1 MIDQVVLDASRKR
14 MTAWA
19 DLRADNTFGG
29 FDGMAT
35 PILEFERLNDV
46 GEAIVDMDALSEG
59 RSFAPTF
66 TLQGM
71 PLPITHCDFF
81 MSKRF
86 LATSK
91 SGGGRGADTIRA
103 EMAARR
109 VGETIEQT
117 LIGTQTG
124 TVYGI
129 STDYANTSQVEG
141 YTNSTD
147 RITRTSITAPSGS
160 NGTTILTEW
169 LDFRDDLYQ
178 QNFYGPYRVYTATSY
193 DQFLDDE
200 FKTNSDKSLRQRLM
214 AIEGIRSI
222 KRLDYLTTSG
232 TLLWTQS
239 GQEIQA
245 VNGMEVTTVQW
256 ESKGGMQLNFKV
268 MAIQVPR
275 IRSVQVNTSTTGI
288 ASAAT
293 AKSPILHATT

>member
-1 MIDQVVLDASRKR
+1 
-14 MTAWA
+14 MT
-19 DLRADNTFGG
+19 LQKTG
-29 FDGMAT
+29 
-35 PILEFERLNDV
+35 
-46 GEAIVDMDALSEG
+46 
-59 RSFAPTF
+59 F

-81 MSKRF
+81 VSKRF
-86 LATSK
+86 LAASK
-91 SGGGRGADTIRA
+91 RNAGRGADTIRA

-109 VGETIEQT
+109 VGENIEQT
-117 LIGTQTG
+117 CIGTQTG
-124 TVYGI
+124 TVYGL

-141 YTNSTD
+141 YVNSTD
-147 RITRTSITAPSGS
+147 RITRTGITAPSGS

-169 LDFRDDLYQ
+169 LDHRDDLYQ
-178 QNFYGPYRVYTATSY
+178 QNFYGPYQVYVATSY

-200 FKTNSDKSLRQRLM
+200 FKTNSDKSLRQRLL
-214 AIEGIRSI
+214 AIENIRGI

-232 TLLWTQS
+232 TVLWVQM

-268 MAIQVPR
+268 MGIQVPR

-288 ASAAT
+288 ASAGT
-293 AKSPILHATT
+293 AKSPILHGTT